1 MNLRIPRPNRRALS
15 LCGAAL
21 LLFAVASNS
30 QAGWV
35 FVLAAA
41 LFGVAFAGALLPGR
55 AIRRLEVS
63 RRVPEVCR
71 VGDRIRVMLVLS
83 NPSNSSRHLI
93 EGIDDFLGRTPF
105 LVEALSAKDAATVG
119 YEITPVRRGIYEGGE
134 ALVSSG
140 VPFGVR
146 RAKRKLFV
154 TSSIVVH
161 PRWVRIANFP
171 LLESASTPHEIVH
184 ERRRGTGVEF
194 YGIREY
200 RSGDSLRHVHWRS
213 SARTGRLYVR
223 EFEEQ
228 YASRLGILLDAEE
241 KIGVEP
247 NTTFEDAVACA
258 ASLAIYALEAGHPV
272 QIFAD
277 SRGATQH
284 LFEPSRRD
292 ALDWLAGLEADGRR
306 GLVRIAAD
314 MAAEVQRRS
323 TNALIFPATRRNA
336 DDAPKAAALLQA
348 RSSRVIAVMVSAFTY
363 SASDRWVLDEEGE
376 QALADELAAN
386 HVIVYR
392 VSSDRELAECFREPS
407 LV

>member
-1 MNLRIPRPNRRALS
+1 M
-15 LCGAAL
+15 
-21 LLFAVASNS
+21 ASNS

-41 LFGVAFAGALLPGR
+41 LFGVAVAGAILPGR
-55 AIRRLEVS
+55 AIRRLEMS

-71 VGDRIRVMLVLS
+71 VGDPIQVALEVSNLS
-83 NPSNSSRHLI
+83 SNSRHLI
-93 EGIDDFLGRTPF
+93 EGIDDFLGPTPF
-105 LVEALSAKDAATVG
+105 LVEALSAKGTATVR
-119 YEITPVRRGIYEGGE
+119 YETTPDRRGIYKGGE
-134 ALVSSG
+134 ALITSG

-154 TSSIVVH
+154 GSPIVVH

-194 YGIREY
+194 FGIREY

-247 NTTFEDAVACA
+247 DTTFEVAVACA
-258 ASLAIYALEAGHPV
+258 ASLVIYALGAGHPV
-272 QIFAD
+272 QLFAD
-277 SRGATQH
+277 SRSATQH
-284 LFEPSRRD
+284 LFEPGRRD

-306 GLVRIAAD
+306 GLIRIAAE

-336 DDAPKAAALLQA
+336 DEAPKAAALLQA
-348 RSSRVIAVMVSAFTY
+348 RSSRVIAVMVSASTY
-363 SASDRWVLDEEGE
+363 SASDRRVLDDEGE

-392 VSSDRELAECFREPS
+392 VSRDRDLAKCFREPS